1 MWQQTT
7 HLTPV
12 INSDPMRTQTVR
24 DKSLI
29 YVQLFIQKEK
39 NKTWFKYNKHIEEL
53 GQHKNSLIQ

>member
-1 MWQQTT
+1 
-7 HLTPV
+7 
-12 INSDPMRTQTVR
+12 MRTQTVH

-39 NKTWFKYNKHIEEL
+39 NKTWFKYNEHIEEL